1 MGQLNLRYSSSEV
14 SQFATDCL
22 NSYLKNQTV
31 PLSYNEFRASAFN
44 LLYEKH
50 SIKTNRIQ
58 RIEDNT
64 HIAIAPSTAEMLAI
78 LSENSRQLEDIQL
91 NAPSEKKDFMITQ
104 LCKELFKP
112 KLEFDYTPP
121 RPEVEFNGMSK
132 PTPMWFNTT
141 MKGIN
146 IRLGYDNGDSATPSS
161 IELGDD
167 VVHMMLGGATGAG
180 KSVALNTVIC
190 NLLVE
195 YPPWEIDIYLG
206 DFKKV
211 EGARYANRISTPHMR
226 IVAATGSTEFILSL
240 YRELIDEMQARMA
253 LFGKVG
259 VQKIEDFRK
268 KFGLVMP
275 RVLLIVDEFTQMYE
289 NIKASESKGNDS
301 AADDKRAVDSALS
314 DIARLGRSMGIHMC
328 LSSQQLDNLDSG
340 VANQFKAGATLKA
353 PPAVSTSLIG
363 NDAGASIR
371 GKGKG
376 YYNCN
381 KSEKKSSDNV
391 LVRIP
396 FLNSEQSEED
406 AAKGKLTNLHEILK
420 CALDNATALNYDK
433 GLVFYD
439 EDAPIPAQKY
449 IEAIA
454 WCKEQLAQK
463 SNSTSLEDRIF
474 CKQTIA
480 YLPMGPE
487 IKLSQDPVV
496 PLVIKCAKNN
506 SIIVH
511 GTETSE
517 RDYIVN
523 LLATSL
529 YSMYGE
535 SLTSYVINGSEAITL
550 GAKLDQIPNVIM
562 KTRAVIPSE
571 VLGKMQTR
579 RILIELQTRFDD
591 AEVEWSDNIMW
602 DYVAEISPKVW
613 KNVGMDKEFLSG
625 VCRTMHETGNF
636 PEFEENLGTER
647 INSIKEICNTFVSYE
662 IPFKQLRQ
670 GGPINVHRFNMIVV
684 WLAGVDNFVNIDDS
698 DIKNQIKYLMEIGP
712 TTKVLPIAL
721 AETWGKVGSIF
732 ENTNFILERCDKT
745 FFMDVGLPKAVN
757 CNEKSFQIH
766 DRLQKQRFIV
776 SKYSALKVD

>member
-1 MGQLNLRYSSSEV
+1 MQYSVENIRD
-14 SQFATDCL
+14 FAQDCL
-22 NSYLKNQTV
+22 ESYIKNQTV
-31 PLSYNEFRASAFN
+31 PLSFNEFRANAFN
-44 LLYEKH
+44 ILYNSPKNN
-50 SIKTNRIQ
+50 KVK
-58 RIEDNT
+58 RIEDGE
-64 HIAIAPSTAEMLAI
+64 HIAIAPSTADMLDI
-78 LSENSRQLEDIQL
+78 LGENAKRLEDIQL
-91 NAPSEKKDFMITQ
+91 NAPPEKRDYMITQ

-112 KLEFDYTPP
+112 QLEFDYTPP
-121 RPEVEFNGMSK
+121 RPNVEYDDIVK

-146 IRLGYDNGDSATPSS
+146 IRLGYDKGDSALPSS

-190 NLLVE
+190 NLLIE
-195 YPPWEIDIYLG
+195 YPPWELDIYLG

-211 EGARYANRISTPHMR
+211 EGARYANRMSTPHMK

-240 YRELIDEMQARMA
+240 YRELIKEMNDRQA
-253 LFGKVG
+253 LFVKVG

-289 NIKASESKGNDS
+289 NIKASEALGNDS

-363 NDAGASIR
+363 NDAGATIR

-381 KSEKKSSDNV
+381 KAAKSYADNV

-396 FLNSEQSEED
+396 FLNSEQSEAD
-406 AAKGKLTNLHEILK
+406 AAAGKLTNLHEILK
-420 CALDNATALNYDK
+420 CAVDNAEALNYRK

-449 IEAIA
+449 VDAVQ
-454 WCKEQLAQK
+454 WCKDQLKQK
-463 SNSTSLEDRIF
+463 AASTELNDRIF

-487 IKLSQDPVV
+487 IKLSPDPVV
-496 PLVIKCAKNN
+496 PLVLKCAKNN
-506 SIIVH
+506 SIVIH
-511 GTETSE
+511 GTEPLE
-517 RDYIVN
+517 RNYIVD

-529 YSMYGE
+529 QNMYDN
-535 SLTSYVINGSEAITL
+535 LTHYVVCGSESIVL
-550 GAKLDQIPNVIM
+550 GCKLDKIPNAIM
-562 KTRAVIPSE
+562 KTRAIVPAD
-571 VLGKMQTR
+571 VLGKMTTR
-579 RILIELQTRFDD
+579 RILIEMQARFDD
-591 AEVEWSDNIMW
+591 AQVEWSDDIMW

-613 KNVGMDKEFLSG
+613 RNVGLDKATLSG
-625 VCRTMHETGNF
+625 YCRTMHDTGEF
-636 PEFEENLGTER
+636 PKFDEKLGTER
-647 INSIKEICNTFVSYE
+647 INSIKEICNTFISYE
-662 IPFKQLRQ
+662 IPFKQLRK
-670 GGPINVHRFNMIVV
+670 GGPITVHRFNTIVV
-684 WLAGVDNFVNIDDS
+684 WLAGVDNFINIDDS
-698 DIKNQIKYLMEIGP
+698 DVKKQIRYLMEIGP
-712 TTKVLPIAL
+712 TTKVLPVAL
-721 AETWGKVGSIF
+721 AETWGKVGTIF

-745 FFMDVGLPKAVN
+745 FFMDIGLPKAVN
-757 CNEKSFQIH
+757 CNTNSFQIH
-766 DRLQKQRFIV
+766 DRLLKQRYII
-776 SKYSALKVD
+776 SKYSALKV

>member
-1 MGQLNLRYSSSEV
+1 MHYSTNDIRD
-14 SQFATDCL
+14 FAQKCL
-22 NSYLKNQTV
+22 DSYIKNQTV
-31 PLSYNEFRASAFN
+31 PLSYNEFRANAFN
-44 LLYEKH
+44 ILYDQPRGNKVM
-50 SIKTNRIQ
+50 RV
-58 RIEDNT
+58 EDAT
-64 HIAIAPSTAEMLAI
+64 HIAIAPSTAEMLDI
-78 LSENSRQLEDIQL
+78 LNANSKRLEDIQL
-91 NAPSEKKDFMITQ
+91 NTPPEKRDFLITQ

-121 RPEVEFNGMSK
+121 RPVVEYNDISA

-146 IRLGYDNGDSATPSS
+146 IRLGYDKGDSALPSA

-190 NLLVE
+190 NLLIE
-195 YPPWEIDIYLG
+195 YPPWELDIYLG

-211 EGARYANRISTPHMR
+211 EGARYANRMSTPHMK

-240 YRELIDEMQARMA
+240 YRELIKEMNDRQA
-253 LFGKVG
+253 LFVKVG

-289 NIKASESKGNDS
+289 NIKASEALGNDS

-363 NDAGASIR
+363 NDAGATIR

-381 KSEKKSSDNV
+381 KAAKAYADNV

-396 FLNSEQSEED
+396 FLNSEQSEAD
-406 AAKGKLTNLHEILK
+406 AAAGKLTNLHEILK
-420 CALDNATALNYDK
+420 CAVDNAEALNYRK

-449 IEAIA
+449 LDAVN
-454 WCKEQLAQK
+454 WCKEQLHMK
-463 SNSTSLEDRIF
+463 ETSSALNDRIF

-487 IKLSQDPVV
+487 IKLSPDPVV
-496 PLVIKCAKNN
+496 PLVLKCVKNN
-506 SIIVH
+506 SIVIH
-511 GTETSE
+511 GTEPAE
-517 RDYIVN
+517 RNYIIN
-523 LLATSL
+523 LLATSFQKM
-529 YSMYGE
+529 YSDV
-535 SLTSYVINGSEAITL
+535 THYVICGSEAIVL
-550 GAKLDQIPNVIM
+550 GSKLDQIPNVIM
-562 KTRAVIPSE
+562 KTRAAVPNEI
-571 VLGKMQTR
+571 LGKINTR
-579 RILIELQTRFDD
+579 RILIELQARFDD
-591 AEVEWSDNIMW
+591 AQVEWSDDVMW
-602 DYVAEISPKVW
+602 EYVAELNPKAW
-613 KNVGMDKEFLSG
+613 KYAGMDKSTLSDY
-625 VCRTMHETGNF
+625 CNIMHTTGDF
-636 PEFEENLGTER
+636 PEFDDKLGVER
-647 INSIKEICNTFVSYE
+647 INSIKDVCNTFIRYE
-662 IPFKQLRQ
+662 IPFKNLRA
-670 GGPINVHRFNMIVV
+670 GGPITVHRFNTIVV
-684 WLAGVDNFVNIDDS
+684 WLAGVDSFINIDDG
-698 DIKNQIKYLMEIGP
+698 DVKRTIGYLMENAP
-712 TTKVLPIAL
+712 TAKVIPVAL
-721 AETWGKVGSIF
+721 AETWGKVGGIF
-732 ENTNFILERCDKT
+732 DNTNFILERCDKT

-757 CNEKSFQIH
+757 CNNNSFQIH
-766 DRLQKQRFIV
+766 DRLLKHRFIV
-776 SKYSALKVD
+776 SKYSALEVET

>member
-1 MGQLNLRYSSSEV
+1 MQYSVENIRD
-14 SQFATDCL
+14 FAQDCL
-22 NSYLKNQTV
+22 ESYIKNQTV
-31 PLSYNEFRASAFN
+31 PLSFNEFRANAFN
-44 LLYEKH
+44 ILYNSPKNN
-50 SIKTNRIQ
+50 KVK
-58 RIEDNT
+58 RIEDGE
-64 HIAIAPSTAEMLAI
+64 HIAIAPSTAEMLDI
-78 LSENSRQLEDIQL
+78 LGENAKRLEDIQL
-91 NAPSEKKDFMITQ
+91 NAPPEKRDYMITQ

-112 KLEFDYTPP
+112 QLEFDYTPP
-121 RPEVEFNGMSK
+121 RPNVEYDDIVK

-146 IRLGYDNGDSATPSS
+146 IRLGYDKGDSALPSS

-190 NLLVE
+190 NLLIE
-195 YPPWEIDIYLG
+195 YPPWELDIYLG

-211 EGARYANRISTPHMR
+211 EGARYANRMSTPHMK

-240 YRELIDEMQARMA
+240 YRELIKEMNDRQA
-253 LFGKVG
+253 LFVKVG

-289 NIKASESKGNDS
+289 NIKASEALGNDS

-363 NDAGASIR
+363 NDAGATIR

-381 KSEKKSSDNV
+381 KAAKSYADNV

-396 FLNSEQSEED
+396 FLNSEQSEAD
-406 AAKGKLTNLHEILK
+406 AAAGKLTNLHEILK
-420 CALDNATALNYDK
+420 CAVDNAEALNYQK

-449 IEAIA
+449 VDAVQ
-454 WCKEQLAQK
+454 WCKDQLKQK
-463 SNSTSLEDRIF
+463 ATSTELSDRIF

-487 IKLSQDPVV
+487 IKLSPDPVV
-496 PLVIKCAKNN
+496 PLVLKCAKNN
-506 SIIVH
+506 SIVVH
-511 GTETSE
+511 GTEPLE
-517 RDYIVN
+517 RNYIVD

-529 YSMYGE
+529 QNMYDD
-535 SLTSYVINGSEAITL
+535 LTHYVVCGSESIVL
-550 GAKLDQIPNVIM
+550 GCKLDKIPNAIM
-562 KTRAVIPSE
+562 KTRAIVPDD
-571 VLGKMQTR
+571 VLGKMTTR
-579 RILIELQTRFDD
+579 RILIEMQARFDD
-591 AEVEWSDNIMW
+591 AQVEWSDDVMW
-602 DYVAEISPKVW
+602 DYIAEISPKVW
-613 KNVGMDKEFLSG
+613 RNVGLDKVTLSEY
-625 VCRTMHETGNF
+625 CRTMHDTGEF
-636 PEFEENLGTER
+636 PKFDEKLGTER
-647 INSIKEICNTFVSYE
+647 INSIKEICNTFISYE
-662 IPFKQLRQ
+662 IPFKQLRK
-670 GGPINVHRFNMIVV
+670 GGPITVHRFSTIVV
-684 WLAGVDNFVNIDDS
+684 WLAGVDNFINIDDS
-698 DIKNQIKYLMEIGP
+698 DVKKQIRYLMEIGP

-721 AETWGKVGSIF
+721 AETWGKVGTVF

-745 FFMDVGLPKAVN
+745 FFMDIGLPKAVN
-757 CNEKSFQIH
+757 CNTNSFQIH
-766 DRLQKQRFIV
+766 DRLLKQRYIV
-776 SKYSALKVD
+776 SKYSALKV

>member
-1 MGQLNLRYSSSEV
+1 MQYATEDIRD
-14 SQFATDCL
+14 FAQKCL
-22 NSYLKNQTV
+22 ESYKKNQTV
-31 PLSYNEFRASAFN
+31 PLSYNEFRANAMNIMYNSPKSN
-44 LLYEKH
+44 KV
-50 SIKTNRIQ
+50 Q
-58 RIEDNT
+58 RIENNT
-64 HIAIAPSTAEMLAI
+64 HIAIAPSTMEMLKI
-78 LSENSRQLEDIQL
+78 LGDNAKRLEDIQL
-91 NAPSEKKDFMITQ
+91 NAPPEKRDYMITQ

-112 KLEFDYTPP
+112 QLEFDYTPP
-121 RPEVEFNGMSK
+121 CPDVEYNGIVK

-146 IRLGYDNGDSATPSS
+146 IRLGYDKGDSALPSS

-195 YPPWEIDIYLG
+195 YPPWELDIYLG

-211 EGARYANRISTPHMR
+211 EGARYANRMSTPHMK

-240 YRELIDEMQARMA
+240 YRELIKEMNDRQA
-253 LFGKVG
+253 LFVKVG

-289 NIKASESKGNDS
+289 NIKASESAGNDS

-353 PPAVSTSLIG
+353 PPAVSNSLIG

-381 KSEKKSSDNV
+381 KAAKSYKDNV

-396 FLNSEQSEED
+396 FLNSEQSEAD
-406 AAKGKLTNLHEILK
+406 AAAGKLTNLHEILK
-420 CALDNATALNYDK
+420 CAVDNAEALHYSK

-449 IEAIA
+449 LNAID
-454 WCKEQLAQK
+454 WCKEQLKKKRA
-463 SNSTSLEDRIF
+463 SNDLDDRVF

-487 IKLSQDPVV
+487 IKLSPDPVV

-506 SIIVH
+506 SVVIH
-511 GTETSE
+511 GTDPLE
-517 RDYIVN
+517 RNYIVELMAASLQN
-523 LLATSL
+523 MYDDVAT
-529 YSMYGE
+529 
-535 SLTSYVINGSEAITL
+535 YVVRGSESIVL
-550 GAKLDQIPNVIM
+550 GCKLDQIPNAVI
-562 KTRAVIPSE
+562 KTRAAVPPE
-571 VLGKMQTR
+571 VMAKMTTR
-579 RILIELQTRFDD
+579 KILIEMQARFDD
-591 AEVEWSDNIMW
+591 AQTEWSDDIMW
-602 DYVAEISPKVW
+602 DYVAELSPKLW
-613 KNVGMDKEFLSG
+613 KMCGIDKVTLSG
-625 VCRTMHETGNF
+625 YCRTMHNTGNF
-636 PEFEENLGTER
+636 PEFDQSLGVER
-647 INSIKEICNTFVSYE
+647 INAIKEICNTFVSYE
-662 IPFKQLRQ
+662 IPFKQLRK
-670 GGPINVHRFNMIVV
+670 GGPITVHRFNMIVV
-684 WLAGVDNFVNIDDS
+684 WLAGVDNFINVDSS
-698 DIKNQIKYLMEIGP
+698 DIKNQIRYLMEIGP

-721 AETWGKVGSIF
+721 AETWSKVGSIF
-732 ENTNFILERCDKT
+732 EHTNFILEQCDKT
-745 FFMDVGLPKAVN
+745 FFMDIGLPKAVN
-757 CNEKSFQIH
+757 CNKNSFQIH
-766 DRLQKQRFIV
+766 DRLLKQRFIV
-776 SKYSALKVD
+776 SKYSALKVE